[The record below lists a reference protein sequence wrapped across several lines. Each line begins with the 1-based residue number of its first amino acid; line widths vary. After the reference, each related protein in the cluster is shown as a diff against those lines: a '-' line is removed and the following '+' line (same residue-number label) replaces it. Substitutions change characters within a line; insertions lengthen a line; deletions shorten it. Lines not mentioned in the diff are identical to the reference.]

1 MKCQVSDSCKSII
14 VHWIIWYSLTNE
26 PRKIFHNSS
35 ENEWVLFS
43 PATCEEPHE
52 QKQTWDVFE
61 IRLLSACFLGYPRMA
76 VSWFPAAVLSAWLL
90 GCGDCRALGLL
101 RCGDS
106 RALGLLAKPRN
117 LVKGFLFLSNSCSSW
132 QPVSDE
138 QNTLNITQPLGGAV
152 WAGSSLA
159 SGKWCLKS
167 C

>member
-1 MKCQVSDSCKSII
+1 MKCQVSDICKSII
-14 VHWIIWYSLTNE
+14 VHWIIWYNLTNE

-52 QKQTWDVFE
+52 QKQTWNVFE
-61 IRLLSACFLGYPRMA
+61 TKLLSACFLGYPRMT
-76 VSWFPAAVLSAWLL
+76 VSWFTSAVLLSAW
-90 GCGDCRALGLL
+90 LL

-106 RALGLLAKPRN
+106 RVLGLLAKPRK
-117 LVKGFLFLSNSCSSW
+117 LVEGFLFLSNSHTCRSW
-132 QPVSDE
+132 RPVSDE
-138 QNTLNITQPLGGAV
+138 QNTLNITEPLGGAV
-152 WAGSSLA
+152 WAWSSLT

>member
-1 MKCQVSDSCKSII
+1 MKCQVSDSCKSIT
-14 VHWIIWYSLTNE
+14 VHWIIWYTLTNE

-61 IRLLSACFLGYPRMA
+61 IKLLSACFLGYPRMT
-76 VSWFPAAVLSAWLL
+76 VSCFTAAVLLSAWLL
-90 GCGDCRALGLL
+90 G
-101 RCGDS
+101 CGDS

-117 LVKGFLFLSNSCSSW
+117 PVKGFLFLSNSHTSGLDSLR
-132 QPVSDE
+132 VMS
-138 QNTLNITQPLGGAV
+138 TQPLGGAV